1 MKKSKRGICMAD
13 GGITQETPDQLMA
26 MMTAKYGAPSSGTA
40 QQQPEVVAKP
50 VVQPQPAPQPTG
62 SGQGI
67 LGILRGRKD
76 VIDKASGYAN
86 GGIVRGKGT
95 PTSDDVPVTVHGK
108 QYNFSDTEAVLP
120 SRTRQALGEM
130 LGAKAGDVADA
141 NKRVEAFIEQTNGKP
156 PVSVEAGS
164 NLAAGGLLDEEA
176 RRMNYQDVTG
186 IAAPAPTPAPTPAA
200 ADGGISLG
208 RSPAPTIYGNG
219 GLPADVVQRGID
231 TMRSQ
236 LAKPQMPAMA
246 TPGSPVSAPSATTVD
261 DGHGGVY
268 TPGGGAIAPDKAGS
282 GILAGAA
289 NFFKDSAEAA
299 RSGVHYDQVRANRLA
314 GEASTATP
322 APQPASSATANPSDF
337 KPQDPFGPKPEA
349 MGVGKSADGQ
359 FATGKTQYDQSG
371 LNKTGMATPD
381 SSGSGFTAK
390 DGTSYNVNPSKQEG
404 IAKITATSKN
414 PLYTNIKPED
424 AVAGLKNQ
432 MIGGS
437 AADVQEGLDRHARA
451 NAVWQS
457 VIDKQPQGGI
467 AILGDGGIAADNAE
481 KTARWRQDDLLAQA
495 KGGNRAAGEVARETA
510 RGQNQI
516 AAEAIRGGTQLA
528 SEQGRNAVAMRGQD
542 INAQSDANRIAGNP
556 LDNQIK
562 QNQVAAGAMTN
573 ANAKQLQDLHAA
585 YGSETDPAKQRAIA
599 EQIRAL
605 SGKGGADRF
614 LVVPGGEEIGPD
626 GMTKIRRPS
635 SVFDTGTR
643 QPISMDQGQ
652 QGGASGADKIK
663 ADMQAGKI
671 SRDEAIKQL
680 KAMGYR

>member
-1 MKKSKRGICMAD
+1 MKKSKHGVCMAD

-26 MMTAKYGAPSSGTA
+26 RMTAKYGAPSTGTA

-50 VVQPQPAPQPTG
+50 AVQPQPAPQPTG

-108 QYNFSDTEAVLP
+108 PYNFSDTEAVLP
-120 SRTRQALGEM
+120 SKTRQALGEM

-176 RRMNYQDVTG
+176 RRLNYQDVTG

-219 GLPADVVQRGID
+219 GLPADVVQQGID
-231 TMRSQ
+231 TMHSQ

-314 GEASTATP
+314 GEASAAAP
-322 APQPASSATANPSDF
+322 SPQPASSTTANPANF
-337 KPQDPFGPKPEA
+337 KAQDPFGPKPEA

-359 FATGKTQYDQSG
+359 FITGKNG
-371 LNKTGMATPD
+371 ATPD
-381 SSGSGFTAK
+381 SSGGGFTDK
-390 DGTSYNVNPSKQEG
+390 NGVSYSVNTTSQDG
-404 IAKITATSKN
+404 IAKVTASGKN

-424 AVAGLKNQ
+424 AVSGLKNQ
-432 MIGGS
+432 MVGGD
-437 AADVQEGLDRHARA
+437 AASVQQGLDRFAKA
-451 NAVWQS
+451 NAITQS
-457 VIDKQPQGGI
+457 MIDKQPQGW
-467 AILGDGGIAADNAE
+467 IAALPDQSADWNA
-481 KTARWRQDDLLAQA
+481 KMDSRSAISDLRDSLRRA
-495 KGGNRAAGEVARETA
+495 GTRTERAAIGQALNTALAGQNQMAIETM
-510 RGQNQI
+510 RGQNQQS
-516 AAEAIRGGTQLA
+516 A
-528 SEQGRNAVAMRGQD
+528 EQGRNAVTMRGQD
-542 INAQSDANRIAGNP
+542 INAQSDANRLAGNP

-562 QNQVAAGAMTN
+562 QNQVAAGTMTN

-643 QPISMDQGQ
+643 QPISMDHGQ